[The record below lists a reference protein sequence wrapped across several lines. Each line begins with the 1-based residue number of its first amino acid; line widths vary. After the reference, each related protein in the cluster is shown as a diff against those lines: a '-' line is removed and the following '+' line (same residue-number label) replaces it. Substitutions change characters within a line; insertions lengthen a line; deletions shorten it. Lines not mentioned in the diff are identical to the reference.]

1 MTKAPARTVRPSDPG
16 EGCLDTRASSLTSPS
31 HFYLLKS
38 EMDAGMQREQ
48 AESSKCLFNLIP
60 NPWGRGYNLLLNI
73 PAKVSL
79 LFTGKKS
86 GPEKCIILSVLTSV
100 SLSLHL

>member
-1 MTKAPARTVRPSDPG
+1 
-16 EGCLDTRASSLTSPS
+16 
-31 HFYLLKS
+31 
-38 EMDAGMQREQ
+38 MDAGMQREQ
-48 AESSKCLFNLIP
+48 AESSKCLFILIP
-60 NPWGRGYNLLLNI
+60 EPWGEGRGYNLLLNI